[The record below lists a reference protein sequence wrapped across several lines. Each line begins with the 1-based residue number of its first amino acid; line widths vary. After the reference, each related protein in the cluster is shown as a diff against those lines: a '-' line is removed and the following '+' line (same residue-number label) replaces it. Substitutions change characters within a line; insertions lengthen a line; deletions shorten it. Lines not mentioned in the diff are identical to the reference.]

1 MNKPLICSSLL
12 VFFFTS
18 FFAAT
23 NVAANTLTCYEL
35 FATSQVESAVRNLLK
50 NQLFAQALTVA
61 EKIIQRTPSSAK
73 GYGLKAQALLGL
85 KDFEGALEAAKKAH
99 RLRDETVNNQVL
111 ALQLMASAQEG
122 LKRFEDVI
130 TTANEILETNPKNKV
145 ALEFLSRAAAAL
157 AGKEQSANPQ
167 RFFDQGQVR
176 NQGQVRKLIST
187 ARALA
192 ARRIYKESNSVLM
205 DALKLDPLNPYVM
218 GLLTNNYIKLN
229 QMQEALQAVNV
240 ELRLNPKNSV
250 AQGLKIRILLIEQ
263 KSLEALSLAEQLNPQ
278 DPHKP
283 FYLASALIDLKNYKQ
298 ALAILNE
305 VPNPSLDILWKKAQA
320 YYNSGDRL
328 QARNAL
334 IQVIQNS
341 PHVDNRALAT
351 LLRMETEGTGTTD
364 GLGDRILAVLSDPQK
379 LSLMEW
385 VEALEGK
392 HLWEYVPTLPREA
405 PSKSLINDFWLGIH
419 NLPVDGQTFRSTK

>member
-1 MNKPLICSSLL
+1 MNSLSFFPSL
-12 VFFFTS
+12 FLFFFSS
-18 FFAAT
+18 FIVTNAT
-23 NVAANTLTCYEL
+23 ANTVTCYEL
-35 FATSQVESAVRNLLK
+35 FAKSHVESNVRNLLK

-61 EKIIQRTPSSAK
+61 EKIIQVTPSSAK

-85 KDFEGALEAAKKAH
+85 KDFEGALKAAEKAH
-99 RLRDETVNNQVL
+99 RLRDQTVNNQVL
-111 ALQLMASAQEG
+111 ALQLIASAQEG
-122 LKRFEDVI
+122 LRRFEDVI
-130 TTANEILETNPKNKV
+130 ITADQILETNPKNKV
-145 ALEFLSRAAAAL
+145 ALEFLSRASAAL
-157 AGKEQSANPQ
+157 TGKELSADPQ
-167 RFFDQGQVR
+167 RFFNQGHVR
-176 NQGQVRKLIST
+176 NQGEVRKLIST

-192 ARRIYKESNSVLM
+192 ARRSYKESNSVLM

-218 GLLTNNYIKLN
+218 GLLTNNYMKLN
-229 QMQEALQAVNV
+229 RMQEALQAVNL
-240 ELRLNPKNSV
+240 ELRMNPKNSV

-263 KSLEALSLAEQLNPQ
+263 KSLEALSLAEQLDPQ

-283 FYLASALIDLKNYKQ
+283 FYLASALIDLKNYKR

-328 QARNAL
+328 QARKAL

-341 PHVDNRALAT
+341 SSIDNRALAT
-351 LLRMETEGTGTTD
+351 LLRMEAEGAGTTD
-364 GLGDRILAVLSDPQK
+364 GLGERILAVLSDSQK
-379 LSLMEW
+379 LSLMDW
-385 VEALEGK
+385 IEALEGK
-392 HLWEYVPTLPREA
+392 HLWEYAPTIPRET